1 MAAPTL
7 QERLEYSVPAFEIH
21 TLDLHFLGHPHTI
34 ASFLVIG
41 PGGPLLIETGPGTT
55 VPALQQ
61 ALAGFGLTPADIHDV
76 LLTHIH
82 LDHAG
87 AAGWMA
93 SQGAT
98 IYVHQAGAP
107 HLAQPDRLL
116 ASARRIYGED
126 MDRLWGAFLPV
137 PEAQLRPLRD
147 GDVVSAGGL
156 HFTALDTPG
165 HAGHHMVYQLDN
177 IGFAGDLGGVR
188 RPGIR
193 HVRVPTPPPEFDR
206 AAWLASIERVR
217 GRGLARLYLTHFG
230 PVDDVDAHLSV
241 VAGLVRDYS
250 DRVRAA
256 LERGADRDAVLADF
270 GAWEQRRLEAE
281 GVPPV
286 EWPVYAD
293 IGPVGMTVDGLI
305 RYWQKLAKAS
315 SGG

>member
-1 MAAPTL
+1 MP
-7 QERLEYSVPAFEIH
+7 SFEIH
-21 TLDLHFLGHPHTI
+21 TLDLQFLGHPQTI
-34 ASFLVIG
+34 ASFLLIG
-41 PGGPLLIETGPGTT
+41 PGGPVLIETGPGTT
-55 VPALQQ
+55 LPALQTG
-61 ALAGFGLTPADIHDV
+61 LAEFRLTPADIHDV

-93 SQGAT
+93 QQGAT
-98 IYVHQAGAP
+98 IHAHQAGAP
-107 HLAQPDRLL
+107 HLAQPERLL
-116 ASARRIYGED
+116 TSARRIYGD
-126 MDRLWGAFLPV
+126 KMDALWGEFLPV

-147 GDVVSAGGL
+147 GDVISAGGL
-156 HFTALDTPG
+156 QFTALDTPG
-165 HAGHHMVYQLDN
+165 HAGHHMVYQIDD
-177 IGFAGDLGGVR
+177 IAFAGDLGGVR
-188 RPGIR
+188 RPGIG

-217 GRGLARLYLTHFG
+217 GLRLARLYLTHFG

-256 LERGADRDAVLADF
+256 LERGANRDAVLADF
-270 GAWEQRRLEAE
+270 GAWEQGRLEAE
-281 GVPPV
+281 GVPPS

-305 RYWQKLAKAS
+305 RYWLKLDKTS